1 MLGKLQD
8 ADIKLLR
15 MFRTIVRCGGF
26 TPAQAELNISQSAIS
41 TQMAQLESR
50 LDCRLCER
58 GRGTF
63 ELTEEGKAVIE
74 ASDKLF
80 AALEDFR
87 TEVAGA
93 KGRLGGELRLGLIDT
108 TVTHSNPGIRDGLS
122 RFCEAAP
129 DASIAIYVGNAL
141 ELEQQLL
148 DNRLHVAI
156 GIFHNQP
163 DTLSFATLM
172 EERQR
177 LYCGTHHALFDNHAS
192 VRPDEIARMPY
203 VSWGYAERESPAN
216 PAMQFNE
223 KAQAQHIEGVAYL
236 ILTGHYIGFL
246 PDHYA
251 DYWVQQGQM
260 LALLPEHFCRSST
273 LSVACRKSAPRS
285 KLTDCFLGQLGPGY
299 QPDAEVSAR
308 PATPR

>member
-80 AALEDFR
+80 AALDDFR
-87 TEVAGA
+87 TDVAGA
-93 KGRLGGELRLGLIDT
+93 RGKLGGELRLGLIDT
-108 TVTHSNPGIRDGLS
+108 TVTHYDASIRNGIS
-122 RFCEAAP
+122 SFCESAP
-129 DASIAIYVGNAL
+129 EASIAIYVGNAL

-163 DTLSFATLM
+163 DTLSFAPLM

-177 LYCGTHHALFDNHAS
+177 LYCGKDHALYAIHETVGSDAIAS
-192 VRPDEIARMPY
+192 APY
-203 VSWGYAERESPAN
+203 VSWGYAERESPARA
-216 PAMQFNE
+216 AMQFNE
-223 KAQAQHIEGVAYL
+223 TAQAQHIEGVAYL

-251 DYWVQQGQM
+251 DYWVQQGAM
-260 LALLPEHFCRSST
+260 RALLPDEFQRVSI
-273 LSVACRKSAPRS
+273 LSVACRSSGRRS
-285 KLTDCFLGQLGPGY
+285 KLTECFLQQLELR
-299 QPDAEVSAR
+299 A
-308 PATPR
+308 